1 MDDMLKQNLIQL
13 YNFKNPIFTPISI
26 GLINSTYKI
35 IDNGATYIFQQINTH
50 IFKNPLYIDSNIT
63 QIQQFLKLHFPDY
76 IFPAFLYS
84 IHHKSIEI
92 IHNNYCRV
100 YKSILNVQTFNTAL
114 NENMAYLGAF
124 QFGNF
129 TAKLANFNIKNL
141 HIPLPDFHNLIFIE
155 SEYQKAIQQN
165 NDVRKSNSKN
175 LIHGLKK
182 YHWILPTY
190 INFINHPESKKRVI
204 HHDTKINNVLFNMQ
218 NEAVCIIDLD
228 TIMPGY
234 FISDLGDLIRTY
246 TCAVSE
252 NEKNIHL
259 IEIRKP
265 FLEKVIDGYTTPLLS
280 ALSNFEKDHIIFAG
294 YFMIYMQAIR
304 FLKDYLENDRY
315 YGASYEMQNYDRA
328 NNQFY
333 LLEKYNQIYNHIY
346 G

>member
-13 YNFKNPIFTPISI
+13 YNFKNPLFTPISV

-35 IDNGATYIFQQINTH
+35 MDNGATYIFQQINTH

-63 QIQQFLKLHFPDY
+63 QIQQFLKQNYPKY
-76 IFPAFLYS
+76 IFPEFLYS
-84 IHHKSIEI
+84 INNKSIELI
-92 IHNNYCRV
+92 QNKYCRV
-100 YKSILNVQTFNTAL
+100 YKSILNVQTFNIAL

-129 TAKLANFNIKNL
+129 TAKLSNFNIENL
-141 HIPLPDFHNLIFIE
+141 HITLPDFHNLIFIE
-155 SEYQKAIQQN
+155 SQYQQAIKQN
-165 NDVRKSNSKN
+165 NDDRKIKSKN
-175 LIHGLKK
+175 LIHSLNK
-182 YHWILPTY
+182 YNWILPTFTK
-190 INFINHPESKKRVI
+190 FIHHSESKKRVI
-204 HHDTKINNVLFNMQ
+204 HHDTKINNVLFDMQ
-218 NEAVCIIDLD
+218 NEAICIIDLD

-252 NEKNIHL
+252 NETNTNL

-265 FLEKVIDGYTTPLLS
+265 FLEKVMDGYTKPLLS
-280 ALSNFEKDHIIFAG
+280 LLSNFEKDHIYFAG
-294 YFMIYMQAIR
+294 FFMIYMQAIR
-304 FLKDYLENDRY
+304 FLKDYLQHDMY